1 MLSEGRELHPPL
13 FGLAIV
19 GPPVG
24 RVGARAGLPP
34 RAYAL
39 TGASPP
45 AAAARVMGL
54 WVRPIPRGGF
64 APPFPRSALGVRPED
79 PFRVAQRLTPSPLG
93 LRVRSKGGLP
103 PSAAF
108 GAAPARI
115 SPGTQLT
122 RQSGGVAAP
131 HTHVRPR
138 RHPGRFAPS
147 LPHQAASPKG
157 TSIRPFLLLPIACK
171 KRLFSA
177 PAP

>member
-1 MLSEGRELHPPL
+1 MLGEEWESHPPL

-64 APPFPRSALGVRPED
+64 APPFPRSALGVHPQD
-79 PFRVAQRLTPSPLG
+79 PVRVAQRLTPSPLG
-93 LRVRSKGGLP
+93 LRVRSKGGFP

-115 SPGTQLT
+115 SPSTQLT

-147 LPHQAASPKG
+147 IPHRTASPVRNFQKPAL
-157 TSIRPFLLLPIACK
+157 TTPHRLQ
-171 KRLFSA
+171 KRDF
-177 PAP
+177 